1 MDASFVPIEAG
12 RVTVTQRSDDYYRG
26 LVEAELR
33 AIGCDEPPVPVTA
46 VAGHLGVPVR
56 EVGLPPW
63 FTAALI
69 YEDGL
74 PSILMNVNRPAETRR
89 HALGHIL
96 GHILI
101 LMNDG
106 TASFP
111 RGRTGVAHPEAD
123 LIAEEIVMPGY
134 LVRDQASKWF
144 NDYRYL
150 AGLFGVTESQMFERM
165 RGLGLVKGRGVIWD
179 Y

>member
-1 MDASFVPIEAG
+1 MP
-12 RVTVTQRSDDYYRG
+12 QRSDDYYRG
-26 LVEAELR
+26 LVETELR
-33 AIGCDEPPVPVTA
+33 AIGCDEPPVSIHA
-46 VAGHLGVPVR
+46 VAGHLGIPVR
-56 EVGLPPW
+56 EVGMPPW

-74 PSILMNVNRPAETRR
+74 PAILMNANRPPETRR
-89 HALGHIL
+89 HALGHLL
-96 GHILI
+96 GHVLV
-101 LMNDG
+101 LMNDT

-111 RGRTGVAHPEAD
+111 RGGPGAVHAEAD
-123 LIAEEIVMPGY
+123 LIADELVMPGY

-150 AGLFGVTESQMFERM
+150 TGLFGVTESQMFERM
-165 RGLGLVKGRGVIWD
+165 RALGLVKGRGVIWD